1 VRLRTLERERE
12 SGVVAGATGAV
23 LAALALGTVGCGGG
37 LPLLH
42 PAQVLAAGDVR
53 AEAGFSG
60 TVAVGDLSAALNNA
74 QADAAANGGAPSTPG
89 SDPTFAKGALV
100 EAAVAPGL
108 APIGGA
114 RVGIGHGFEGGLVY
128 TGRAFRADIRRAFN
142 LSPTWA
148 ISLELGGMAALYGHQ
163 DGGALPNVT
172 LWQLHGWGADV
183 PLLLGYQS
191 DGGLYSF
198 WVGARGGG
206 EYDQISDVTSEPK
219 DVTLGY
225 PPVGLTATRFWGGAV
240 VGLAVGFR
248 HVHVAM
254 ELDAAYSTISG
265 SYDQTQVTVSG
276 FSLAPATALW
286 WDF

>member
-1 VRLRTLERERE
+1 VRLARRRELA
-12 SGVVAGATGAV
+12 GVAG
-23 LAALALGTVGCGGG
+23 LGVWLSGCGGG

-42 PAQVLAAGDVR
+42 PAQTLPQGEVR

-60 TVAVGDLSAALNNA
+60 TVAVGGLSGALSSA

-89 SDPTFAKGALV
+89 ADPTFAKGALV

-114 RVGIGHGFEGGLVY
+114 RVGIGSQFEGGLVY
-128 TGRAFRADIRRAFN
+128 TGRAIRADIRKAFDLAPRWA
-142 LSPTWA
+142 LSVEA
-148 ISLELGGMAALYGHQ
+148 GGSAALYGHQ

-172 LWQLHGWGADV
+172 LAQLHGWGADV
-183 PLLLGYQS
+183 PVLVGYQS
-191 DGGLYSF
+191 DSNLYAFWTGLRAG
-198 WVGARGGG
+198 WEHV
-206 EYDQISDVTSEPK
+206 DISDVTSEPK

-225 PPVGLTATRFWGGAV
+225 PPVSLSATRFWGGAL
-240 VGLAVGFR
+240 VGFSVGFR

-254 ELDAAYSTISG
+254 ELDAAYATITG
-265 SYDQTQVTVSG
+265 SYNQTQVTIG
-276 FSLAPATALW
+276 GLSLAPATALW